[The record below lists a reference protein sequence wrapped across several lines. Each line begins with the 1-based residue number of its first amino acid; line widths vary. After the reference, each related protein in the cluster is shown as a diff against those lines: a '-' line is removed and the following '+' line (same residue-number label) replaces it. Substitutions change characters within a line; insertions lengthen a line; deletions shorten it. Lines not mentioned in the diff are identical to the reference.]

1 MKITSKI
8 IEARK
13 GGNGRK
19 RVTMSPL
26 HHSQTP
32 KTHQQIPLQNKTRK
46 NKITYIYIY
55 IYMIMNVFFF
65 FLVFDSLTFSF
76 PLPLFFFPLFF
87 LVVFSP
93 LM

>member
-46 NKITYIYIY
+46 NKITYIY
-55 IYMIMNVFFF
+55 MIMNVFFF
-65 FLVFDSLTFSF
+65 F
-76 PLPLFFFPLFF
+76 FF
-87 LVVFSP
+87 LGIFLLP
-93 LM
+93 CF